1 MADVALTPQAGGA
14 RIASTVVLP
23 LALVAMILLMVI
35 PVPPLLLDIFFTF
48 NIVIALAIL
57 MASMNT
63 FRPLDFSSFPTVLLF
78 ATLLRLALNVAST
91 RVVLAQGHT
100 GTDAAGHV
108 IKAFGE
114 FITSGNFAIGM
125 LVFVILIIINMAV
138 IVKGTGRVSEVS
150 ARFTLD
156 AMPGKQMAIDAE
168 LNAGLL
174 TAEEAKVRREE
185 VTRESDFYGSMDG
198 ATKFVKGDAIAGLL
212 ILAINIIGGLIVG
225 MMFHDLTLAK
235 AAKLYITLAIGDGLV
250 AQIPSL
256 LLSLAT
262 AIIVTRDSSAHSLSD
277 RLMQQLGDGRAWWAV
292 AGIITAF
299 GLVPGMPGPL
309 FFTAAGL
316 AALVAWRSPKTKNGA
331 DAATATGGPANED
344 KATDGET
351 GEPSDQ
357 LTIEDVSNRSLLML
371 EVGYGLIPLIEENG
385 KSSLVARITG
395 IRKQAS
401 RDLGFIIPSL
411 RIRDNLSLPPNAYR
425 LTIAGV
431 IAAEDQVV
439 PGKLLA
445 IQSEGANI
453 VLPGEIVKD
462 PSFGLDA
469 VWIEPAERA
478 RAVAAKYTV
487 VDPSAVI
494 ATQVNQLLRQNAAD
508 LLGQDD
514 VQELLDHVAKSSP
527 NLVSGIVPKL
537 IPLGML
543 TQVLKNL
550 VAEQI
555 SIADL
560 RRVLESLA
568 GAKSKELEE
577 LVETAR
583 IALAPIIVQRVCG
596 PRDPL
601 SVITLDPG
609 LEQVILQ
616 NARASGRDSG
626 MIEPG
631 LGRKLL
637 ESFQDQARA
646 LAEKDQ
652 TLVVVTSPPLRR
664 DLSVLVRQ
672 AAPDALVLSYK
683 EVPETKRIN
692 VLAVIGGSEG

>member
-411 RIRDNLSLPPNAYR
+411 RIRDN
-425 LTIAGV
+425 
-431 IAAEDQVV
+431 
-439 PGKLLA
+439 
-445 IQSEGANI
+445 
-453 VLPGEIVKD
+453 
-462 PSFGLDA
+462 
-469 VWIEPAERA
+469 
-478 RAVAAKYTV
+478 
-487 VDPSAVI
+487 
-494 ATQVNQLLRQNAAD
+494 
-508 LLGQDD
+508 
-514 VQELLDHVAKSSP
+514 
-527 NLVSGIVPKL
+527 
-537 IPLGML
+537 
-543 TQVLKNL
+543 
-550 VAEQI
+550 
-555 SIADL
+555 
-560 RRVLESLA
+560 
-568 GAKSKELEE
+568 
-577 LVETAR
+577 
-583 IALAPIIVQRVCG
+583 
-596 PRDPL
+596 
-601 SVITLDPG
+601 
-609 LEQVILQ
+609 
-616 NARASGRDSG
+616 
-626 MIEPG
+626 
-631 LGRKLL
+631 
-637 ESFQDQARA
+637 
-646 LAEKDQ
+646 
-652 TLVVVTSPPLRR
+652 
-664 DLSVLVRQ
+664 
-672 AAPDALVLSYK
+672 
-683 EVPETKRIN
+683 
-692 VLAVIGGSEG
+692 